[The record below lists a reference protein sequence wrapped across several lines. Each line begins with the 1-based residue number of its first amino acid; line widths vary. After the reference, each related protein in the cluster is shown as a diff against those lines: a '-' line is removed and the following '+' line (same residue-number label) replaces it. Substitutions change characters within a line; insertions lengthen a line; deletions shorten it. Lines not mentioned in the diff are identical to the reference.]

1 MGMNSSLFEHMD
13 EAIDIIN
20 KSSKIFIASHV
31 NPDGDNIGSSLS
43 LALALK
49 KIDKE
54 VFVLSSDGIPDD
66 FRFLPGCELIQDYK
80 ESMGPIDLLIAVD
93 SSDIGRLGK
102 NKDLI
107 METNKVINIDHHIS
121 NTKFGHINIVN
132 PKASATGELIYYFI
146 KRLNIEID
154 KDIATNIY
162 TAINTDTGKFS
173 YDNVTSDTHRI
184 AADLLDAGVD
194 IKEVNI
200 NIYENSSME
209 RTNLFIKTLSGLE
222 TYSNNKIAIA
232 KISQDML
239 TETNTRL
246 EDTEG
251 IVSFIRGIGP
261 VEVSCILK
269 EISEKEVRVS
279 LRSKE
284 YVDVASICEVF
295 NGGGHIRAAGC
306 TINSDLNS
314 AESLIVEEI
323 IKKIR

>member
-1 MGMNSSLFEHMD
+1 MRMNNLLFKHMD

-20 KSSKIFIASHV
+20 KSNKIFIASHI

-49 KIDKE
+49 KINKE
-54 VFVLSSDGIPDD
+54 VFVLSSDSIPDD
-66 FRFLPGCELIQDYK
+66 FKFLPGIDLIQNYNED
-80 ESMGPIDLLIAVD
+80 MGDIDLFIALD
-93 SSDIGRLGK
+93 SGDINRLGK

-107 METNKVINIDHHIS
+107 NSTNMVINIDHHIS
-121 NTKFGHINIVN
+121 NTDFGHINIVD

-146 KRLNIEID
+146 KRLGIQID

-173 YDNVTSDTHRI
+173 YDSVSSDTHKI
-184 AADLLDAGVD
+184 VAELLDAGAD
-194 IKEVNI
+194 IKEVNM
-200 NIYENSSME
+200 NIYENSSIE
-209 RTNLFIKTLSGLE
+209 RTNLFIKALVSMT

-232 KISQDML
+232 KISQEML
-239 TETNTRL
+239 SETNTTL
-246 EDTEG
+246 DDTEG
-251 IVSFIRGIGP
+251 IVSFIRGIGS

-269 EISEKEVRVS
+269 EINENEVKVS

-284 YVDVASICEVF
+284 YVDVSSICQVF

-306 TINSDLNS
+306 TINSDLQS